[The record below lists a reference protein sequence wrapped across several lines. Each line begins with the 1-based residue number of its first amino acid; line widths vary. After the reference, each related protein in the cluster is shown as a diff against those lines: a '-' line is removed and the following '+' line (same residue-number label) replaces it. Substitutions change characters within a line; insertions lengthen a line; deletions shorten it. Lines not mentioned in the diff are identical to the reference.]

1 MMNSHWESAVRILA
15 QCFDDQLEALRLSLI
30 ADFAIVSSIC
40 GNVYTLLAVTSELK
54 LPSLA
59 VGHDFPCRDSYCKQV
74 VRSQQM
80 LIHTH
85 LEKFTHRM
93 LHPVFTVMQPE
104 SYIGEPLWIR
114 GDVVGTLNFSGFT
127 ARPRGYC
134 DQAIA
139 QVKGL
144 ARAIEVELR

>member
-1 MMNSHWESAVRILA
+1 MNSHWESAVRILA
-15 QCFDDQLEALRLSLI
+15 ECFDDQLESLRCSLR

-54 LPSLA
+54 LPSLS
-59 VGHDFPCRDSYCKQV
+59 VGRDFSCRDGYCNEV

-85 LEKFTHRM
+85 LNQITHRV
-93 LHPVFTVMQPE
+93 LHPIFTVMQPE
-104 SYIGEPLWIR
+104 AYIGEPLWIR
-114 GDVVGTLNFSGFT
+114 GNVVGTLNFSGFS
-127 ARPRGYC
+127 ARPGGYC

-139 QVKGL
+139 QVKRL
-144 ARAIEVELR
+144 ARAIEIELR